1 MLRDLFANEGLKAEN
16 NPIVRPFVIAE
27 AGVNH
32 EGDMETAF
40 RLIAEAKEGGADAIK
55 FQTYKANTIVVK
67 DSPSYWDLT
76 KEPTDSQYKLF
87 QKYDKFWKKEFETL
101 ARRCDEEGIEF
112 MSTPFDEES
121 AFFINDLVS
130 THKISSS
137 DITNRPFI
145 ELISDFGKPILLSTG
160 ASYLSEI
167 QDAISWV
174 DGKGT
179 PLCLMHCVL
188 NYPTPNDRANLA
200 RISGLKSAF
209 PNHLIGYSDHTLPE
223 EMQTC
228 MIAGMLGATII
239 EKHFT
244 HDKTLPG
251 NDHYHAMDKE
261 DLKRFRSLWKKT
273 GILLGSSDV
282 TSHQEEDK
290 SRKYARRSLVANCSI
305 AMGEIVT
312 EKMLTWKRPALGIS
326 PSEYGNLLGKEALVD
341 IAEDTTLQWEMFQ
354 SN

>member
-1 MLRDLFANEGLKAEN
+1 MLSSLFENEGLKARN
-16 NPIVRPFVIAE
+16 NPILKPFVIAE

-32 EGDMETAF
+32 EGKMEAAF

-55 FQTYKANTIVVK
+55 FQTYKASTIVVK
-67 DSPSYWDLT
+67 NSPSYWDLT

-87 QKYDKFWKKEFETL
+87 QKYDKFWKTEFEVL
-101 ARRCDEEGIEF
+101 ARRCEDEGIEF
-112 MSTPFDEES
+112 MSTPFDKES

-145 ELISDFGKPILLSTG
+145 ELIADFGKPILLSTG

-167 QDAISWV
+167 KEAISWV
-174 DGKGT
+174 DFKET
-179 PLCLMHCVL
+179 PVCLMHCVL
-188 NYPTPNDRANLA
+188 NYPTPNNLAQLA
-200 RISGLKSAF
+200 RITGLKSAF

-228 MIAGMLGATII
+228 MVAGMLGATII

-261 DLKRFRSLWKKT
+261 DLKKFFTLWKNIET
-273 GILLGSSDV
+273 LLGSADV
-282 TSHQEEDK
+282 TAHEGEQK
-290 SRKYARRSLVANCSI
+290 SRKYARRSLVANCAI
-305 AMGEIVT
+305 AKGEVVK
-312 EKMLTWKRPALGIS
+312 EQMLTWKRPAVGIS
-326 PSEYGNLLGKEALVD
+326 PSEYENLLGKIALVD
-341 IAEDTTLQWEMFQ
+341 IAEDTTLQWEMFE
-354 SN
+354 SE